1 MSSNPIPVPPVEP
14 LPDLTDPAPGDG
26 NTDPDIDPTP
36 APSPKPDEE
45 DPNEQL
51 PHFPD

>member
-1 MSSNPIPVPPVEP
+1 MSTNPIPVPPVEP

-26 NTDPDIDPTP
+26 NQDPDIDPSPTP
-36 APSPKPDEE
+36 APGPDE